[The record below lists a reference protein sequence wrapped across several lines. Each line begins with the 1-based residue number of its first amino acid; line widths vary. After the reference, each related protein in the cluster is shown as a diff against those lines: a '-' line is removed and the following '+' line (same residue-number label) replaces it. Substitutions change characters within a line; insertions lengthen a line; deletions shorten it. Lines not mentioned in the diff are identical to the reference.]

1 MRRHSRPELSRRRK
15 FRPGRAGRAYCE
27 RNRSSVH
34 CDASTVFLN
43 KNLTAVR
50 VLAQARQRGDA
61 KYIASV
67 SVAGRRAP
75 TKTALLVAAV
85 CKTLTAV
92 RVFARPPKPD
102 QTRSSENELPTPK
115 LKVASHRPRSL
126 PANIAIT
133 ATRAQRTSNT
143 FIDHTR
149 LSSWRS
155 WRILPPGRNAVL
167 ITANSITRGRELGH
181 PGTAAAMFASR
192 ADRRAR
198 DERRACSSSRV
209 PRMDTMGGSPIWSIL
224 VHRGLF
230 ASRSFARD
238 PTFRATFSFARP
250 IRESCC
256 SMELSS
262 GSSFTA
268 ESSIIARPVV
278 LPTTFP
284 AVAAVLGRRR
294 MLLAD
299 RDGHLLGRTGES
311 AIVLPERSLS
321 PRPPARQQ
329 LRNLRNQWAANIF
342 ANQLRP
348 SKSQENFSLPVLAN
362 VIHAWPEA

>member
-1 MRRHSRPELSRRRK
+1 MRRHSRAELSRRRK

-27 RNRSSVH
+27 RNRSSGH

-43 KNLTAVR
+43 KTLTAVR

-102 QTRSSENELPTPK
+102 QTRSSENELPTSK
-115 LKVASHRPRSL
+115 LKVASNRPRSL

-133 ATRAQRTSNT
+133 ATRAQRSSNT

-198 DERRACSSSRV
+198 DERRTCSSSRV
-209 PRMDTMGGSPIWSIL
+209 PRMDTMGGSPIWSIEACSPR
-224 VHRGLF
+224 VHSLAIRLSARLFHSPVQSGNLAVPWSFLPAARLRRKAVSLRAPWCFQRPFRPSPPCSAAAGCCLQTGMDIYWGARENPRSSCRSGLF
-230 ASRSFARD
+230 HLDRQPGSSY
-238 PTFRATFSFARP
+238 ATFAINAGPIYSPLSFGHRKARKTSACRFWP
-250 IRESCC
+250 
-256 SMELSS
+256 ML
-262 GSSFTA
+262 FT
-268 ESSIIARPVV
+268 P
-278 LPTTFP
+278 
-284 AVAAVLGRRR
+284 GQK
-294 MLLAD
+294 
-299 RDGHLLGRTGES
+299 H
-311 AIVLPERSLS
+311 
-321 PRPPARQQ
+321 
-329 LRNLRNQWAANIF
+329 
-342 ANQLRP
+342 
-348 SKSQENFSLPVLAN
+348 K
-362 VIHAWPEA
+362 

>member
-1 MRRHSRPELSRRRK
+1 MRRHSRAELSRRRK

-43 KNLTAVR
+43 KTLTAVR

-102 QTRSSENELPTPK
+102 QTRSSENKLPTSK
-115 LKVASHRPRSL
+115 LKVASNRPRSL

-133 ATRAQRTSNT
+133 ATRAQRSSNT

-198 DERRACSSSRV
+198 DERRTCSSSRV
-209 PRMDTMGGSPIWSIL
+209 PRMDTMGGSPIWSIEACSPR
-224 VHRGLF
+224 VHSLAIRLSARLF
-230 ASRSFARD
+230 HSPVQSGNLAVPWSFLPAARL
-238 PTFRATFSFARP
+238 RRKAVS
-250 IRESCC
+250 
-256 SMELSS
+256 L
-262 GSSFTA
+262 
-268 ESSIIARPVV
+268 RPVV

-299 RDGHLLGRTGES
+299 RDGHLLGRTGEP

-329 LRNLRNQWAANIF
+329 LRNLRNQCGANIF
-342 ANQLRP
+342 ATQLRP